1 MNLLIT
7 DYAGNMGTLK
17 PGARYMYEKVDGVT
31 YATESGSQEKTVI
44 GYDWDPVIVAAGNTI
59 IKSKLDSIKEDK
71 LWGDIRKAAKD
82 NPALQKAM
90 EQCII
95 VYHLSKDKPNP
106 PDWHPV

>member
-1 MNLLIT
+1 
-7 DYAGNMGTLK
+7 MGTLK

-71 LWGDIRKAAKD
+71 IVGRYSSSSKGQSCLAKS
-82 NPALQKAM
+82 NGT
-90 EQCII
+90 
-95 VYHLSKDKPNP
+95 VYNCVSPKQR
-106 PDWHPV
+106 